1 MNKNNGTKK
10 GRSART
16 YQHKVDRIRKWYAHI
31 VTNRQEVNAEGK
43 AKKELRPLDYFIEK
57 IKGPTKA

>member
-16 YQHKVDRIRKWYAHI
+16 YQHKVYHIGKWYAHM
-31 VTNRQEVNAEGK
+31 VENRQEVNAEGK
-43 AKKELRPLDYFIEK
+43 AKKELKPLDYFIEK